1 MGCVQK
7 EKPIV
12 LSSKVKKRENLYIT
26 ITPPE
31 IIPKNKIINKISQN
45 NWLKILNYLS
55 FSDLKELGK
64 VNRIFNSYVKHKEI
78 LVKFFRR
85 TKSISSDNSNKIKY
99 QKRNSDYNK
108 RNLQN
113 FLSFSV
119 LQNNTNYIN
128 DNDDSIINNTGHKL
142 SSLKKTF

>member
-99 QKRNSDYNK
+99 QKRNSDFNK

-128 DNDDSIINNTGHKL
+128 DNDDSIINNMGHKL